1 MTAPILQVRG
11 VTKRYGGLTA
21 NRDISF
27 DVAPREILSVIGPNG
42 AGESTLFKLIAGFVP
57 ATSGDVLFK
66 GERISGRPPHK
77 VARMGVVRTFQ
88 ETTIFRSMTVRENI
102 IVAHH
107 LRSKASLLGF
117 FLGSARAR
125 ADEAGFARSADD
137 IIDFLGHQAIWGEM
151 ASNLPQGH
159 LRALGMAI
167 GLATQPEVI
176 LLDEPF
182 AGMNHDETMRM
193 VGLVRRLRDERGLTV
208 LLVEHDMPAVMK
220 ISDRIVCVNFGEKI
234 AEGTPAEI
242 QANPRVI
249 EAYLGSE
256 DAAIGM

>member
-1 MTAPILQVRG
+1 MTPILEVRN
-11 VTKRYGGLTA
+11 VTKKFGGLTA
-21 NRDISF
+21 NNDISF
-27 DVAPREILSVIGPNG
+27 DVAKGEILSVIGPNG
-42 AGESTLFKLIAGFVP
+42 AGKSTLFKQIAGFGRPTRGEVR
-57 ATSGDVLFK
+57 FK
-66 GERISGRPPHK
+66 GERISGLPPHK
-77 VARMGVVRTFQ
+77 VARLGVVRTFQ
-88 ETTIFRSMTVRENI
+88 ETTIFRSMTVRENV
-102 IVAHH
+102 IVSHH
-107 LRSKASLLGF
+107 LRSRASLLGYF
-117 FLGSARAR
+117 FGTATAR
-125 ADEAGFARSADD
+125 ADEADFARSADD
-137 IIDFLGHQAIWGEM
+137 IIDFLGLGGIRNEL

-193 VGLVRRLRDERGLTV
+193 VALVRRLRDERGITV

-220 ISDRIVCVNFGEKI
+220 ISDRIVCINFGEKI
-234 AEGTPAEI
+234 AEGSPAEI

-249 EAYLGSE
+249 EAYLGSS

>member
-1 MTAPILQVRG
+1 MSPILQIRN
-11 VTKRYGGLTA
+11 VTKRFDGLVA
-21 NRDISF
+21 NNDISF
-27 DVAPREILSVIGPNG
+27 DVAEGEILSVIGPNG
-42 AGESTLFKLIAGFVP
+42 AGKSTLFKMISSFLRT
-57 ATSGDVLFK
+57 TSGEVLFR
-66 GERISGRPPHK
+66 GEKISNLSPHA
-77 VARMGVVRTFQ
+77 VARKGVVRTFQ
-88 ETTIFRSMTVRENI
+88 ETTIFRAMTVRENV

-107 LRSKASLLGF
+107 LRAKASLAGF
-117 FLGSARAR
+117 FFGSTAAR
-125 ADEAGFARSADD
+125 ADETAFAASADE
-137 IIDFLGHQAIWGEM
+137 IIGFLGLAPIAGEL

-167 GLATQPEVI
+167 GLATNPSVL

-193 VGLVRRLRDERGLTV
+193 VALVRRLRDERGITV

-220 ISDRIVCVNFGEKI
+220 ISDRIVVLNFGEKI
-234 AEGTPAEI
+234 AEGTPTEI
-242 QANPRVI
+242 QENPRVI